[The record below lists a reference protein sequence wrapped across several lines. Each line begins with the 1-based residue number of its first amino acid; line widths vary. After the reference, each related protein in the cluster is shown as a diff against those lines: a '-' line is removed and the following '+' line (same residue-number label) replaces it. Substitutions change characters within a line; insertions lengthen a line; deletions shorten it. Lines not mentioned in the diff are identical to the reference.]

1 MAPLKSN
8 VRALCHHT
16 AAKPWLT
23 GLNIGAPTTLIHMN
37 APITSSALTRKESYT
52 ASSSTMAVRPP
63 FPLISALGA
72 ERSSKELKGESL

>member
-1 MAPLKSN
+1 
-8 VRALCHHT
+8 
-16 AAKPWLT
+16 
-23 GLNIGAPTTLIHMN
+23 MN